1 MSTVED
7 IQKKF
12 IEAVETITKMQNSQM
27 THLQIVKG
35 KVVALDPIAC
45 YVKFSYNN
53 HEYFG
58 YSAISNFKIGEVIL
72 VLFDGSEDNNVV
84 LCSVTSTVS
93 GGKSISD
100 LTMQYYLSNSNVK
113 TDIPES
119 DPGWVMTEP
128 TPTTDK
134 PYIWTRVIYVYS
146 DGEVKNGE
154 KALLN
159 GVEVLADQIQK
170 NKQLIIVLD
179 NENQSISTDNN
190 GENGDYSNAK
200 TSIKVYYGSED
211 VTSTSD
217 ISFVLTNV
225 IGSYNSTSHIY
236 TVINLTTDS
245 GNVAITATYTPA
257 NLPTLTTT
265 KIFSL
270 SKAKAG
276 VNGTSGTSGKVAN
289 ILATAQVFKS
299 MDGGVTFTP
308 DSITLTPSLQSVAF
322 SKWQYSV
329 DGGLTWI
336 DAVTGA
342 HGITISDNILTLSE
356 NSDLYTDTITSVV
369 IKLTTDD
376 STVYDT
382 ETIVRL
388 LDATSANIQIGGR
401 NLFLNSAVNQ
411 KNITF
416 WTLGDVT
423 VLQDL
428 TNTYQGLPSIQ
439 ITKGTTS
446 VGGIHNDNCV
456 PVLQGGKTYTWSFM
470 VKASVGFTPSG
481 NKLLAMQLVNG
492 TDLHCETNMK
502 YYPATVPA
510 NVWTKVWVTFNA
522 PILHDTYSW
531 DAYIWYLDNNAVYN
545 VLNFKLEEGNSP
557 TDWTPAPNDGQ
568 IKNLVLEYYLSTS
581 ATDLTGGSW
590 GAYFPVATAD
600 TYLWKRTTIT
610 YIDGSTVTSI
620 PVLDN
625 ASNKFFNLV
634 QTNTTNIQQ
643 LDGRITSQVTAIT
656 TVTNN
661 LTDKQANLD
670 GTVSQ
675 LQQSTSDALTA
686 LKTEQDATANNLA
699 NYQNTL
705 PTTYYT
711 QTAAAQ
717 DAKSFDAKIQ
727 QAVEDAQ
734 TKTINTLA
742 EATLTAKGFSVST
755 SNADT
760 HTLIDGTGMSVKDT
774 DENDIIKVAVTG
786 VDIKKLVV
794 TDDVSMGAHNAQE
807 FDDYEFNETTM
818 ADETTKTQG
827 SADFWVGDVQ

>member
-12 IEAVETITKMQNSQM
+12 IEAVETITKMQNGQM

-225 IGSYNSTSHIY
+225 IGSYNSTSYIY

-270 SKAKAG
+270 SKARAG
-276 VNGTSGTSGKVAN
+276 TNGTSGTSGKVAN

-299 MDGGVTFTP
+299 MDGGVTFIP
-308 DSITLTPSLQSVAF
+308 DLITLTPSLQSVAF

-388 LDATSANIQIGGR
+388 LDGAQGPQGPQGLTGLQGSKGDQGIQGPDGKPSYTHIAYATSSTGSGFSQTPTATTTYVGMYVDQTATD
-401 NLFLNSAVNQ
+401 STDPS
-411 KNITF
+411 KYK
-416 WTLGDVT
+416 WTLIKGADGSQGTPGKTGADGKTPYLHTAYSWSADGTDRFMTVYPRENLLTGTGYHTATGTGSWSQGWLSNETADDLLTLFKGLEGQTVT
-423 VLQDL
+423 VSVDYEYSGFIAGSDK
-428 TNTYQGLPSIQ
+428 NRMGWEISIAADST
-439 ITKGTTS
+439 IKK
-446 VGGIHNDNCV
+446 N
-456 PVLQGGKTYTWSFM
+456 
-470 VKASVGFTPSG
+470 
-481 NKLLAMQLVNG
+481 
-492 TDLHCETNMK
+492 
-502 YYPATVPA
+502 
-510 NVWTKVWVTFNA
+510 
-522 PILHDTYSW
+522 PIL
-531 DAYIWYLDNNAVYN
+531 
-545 VLNFKLEEGNSP
+545 
-557 TDWTPAPNDGQ
+557 
-568 IKNLVLEYYLSTS
+568 
-581 ATDLTGGSW
+581 
-590 GAYFPVATAD
+590 
-600 TYLWKRTTIT
+600 
-610 YIDGSTVTSI
+610 
-620 PVLDN
+620 
-625 ASNKFFNLV
+625 
-634 QTNTTNIQQ
+634 
-643 LDGRITSQVTAIT
+643 RIR
-656 TVTNN
+656 
-661 LTDKQANLD
+661 
-670 GTVSQ
+670 
-675 LQQSTSDALTA
+675 
-686 LKTEQDATANNLA
+686 QDF
-699 NYQNTL
+699 Q
-705 PTTYYT
+705 
-711 QTAAAQ
+711 
-717 DAKSFDAKIQ
+717 
-727 QAVEDAQ
+727 
-734 TKTINTLA
+734 
-742 EATLTAKGFSVST
+742 
-755 SNADT
+755 
-760 HTLIDGTGMSVKDT
+760 
-774 DENDIIKVAVTG
+774 
-786 VDIKKLVV
+786 
-794 TDDVSMGAHNAQE
+794 
-807 FDDYEFNETTM
+807 
-818 ADETTKTQG
+818 
-827 SADFWVGDVQ
+827 

>member
-119 DPGWVMTEP
+119 DPGWVTTEP

-190 GENGDYSNAK
+190 GKNGDYSNAK

-270 SKAKAG
+270 SKARAG
-276 VNGTSGTSGKVAN
+276 TDGTSGTSGKVAN

-308 DSITLTPSLQSVAF
+308 DLITLTPSLQSVAF

-356 NSDLYTDTITSVV
+356 NSDLYTDTITAVV

-388 LDATSANIQIGGR
+388 LDGAQGIQG
-401 NLFLNSAVNQ
+401 
-411 KNITF
+411 
-416 WTLGDVT
+416 
-423 VLQDL
+423 
-428 TNTYQGLPSIQ
+428 P
-439 ITKGTTS
+439 KGAD
-446 VGGIHNDNCV
+446 GI
-456 PVLQGGKTYTWSFM
+456 S
-470 VKASVGFTPSG
+470 
-481 NKLLAMQLVNG
+481 
-492 TDLHCETNMK
+492 
-502 YYPATVPA
+502 
-510 NVWTKVWVTFNA
+510 
-522 PILHDTYSW
+522 PI
-531 DAYIWYLDNNAVYN
+531 
-545 VLNFKLEEGNSP
+545 
-557 TDWTPAPNDGQ
+557 
-568 IKNLVLEYYLSTS
+568 NLVIES
-581 ATDLTGGSW
+581 
-590 GAYFPVATAD
+590 
-600 TYLWKRTTIT
+600 
-610 YIDGSTVTSI
+610 
-620 PVLDN
+620 
-625 ASNKFFNLV
+625 SNGYQFKNNII
-634 QTNTTNIQQ
+634 NTTFTAKLYQDNKEIDK
-643 LDGRITSQVTAIT
+643 DGTQYAYVWSKV
-656 TVTNN
+656 NS
-661 LTDKQANLD
+661 D
-670 GTVSQ
+670 GTVD
-675 LQQSTSDALTA
+675 TTW
-686 LKTEQDATANNLA
+686 NLA
-699 NYQNTL
+699 H
-705 PTTYYT
+705 
-711 QTAAAQ
+711 QTSQ
-717 DAKSFDAKIQ
+717 KS
-727 QAVEDAQ
+727 V
-734 TKTINTLA
+734 TITNRDIWKRATFNCTA
-742 EATLTAKGFSVST
+742 EPL
-755 SNADT
+755 N
-760 HTLIDGTGMSVKDT
+760 
-774 DENDIIKVAVTG
+774 
-786 VDIKKLVV
+786 
-794 TDDVSMGAHNAQE
+794 
-807 FDDYEFNETTM
+807 
-818 ADETTKTQG
+818 
-827 SADFWVGDVQ
+827 

>member
-84 LCSVTSTVS
+84 LCSITSTVS

-225 IGSYNSTSHIY
+225 IGSYNSTSYIY

-270 SKAKAG
+270 SKARAG
-276 VNGTSGTSGKVAN
+276 TDGTSGTSGKVAN

-299 MDGGVTFTP
+299 MDGGATFTP
-308 DSITLTPSLQSVAF
+308 DLITLTPSLQSVAF

-336 DAVTGA
+336 DAVTGV

-423 VLQDL
+423 AIPDL
-428 TNTYQGLPSIQ
+428 KNTYQGLPSIQ

-446 VGGIHNDNCV
+446 VGGIHNDSCV

-470 VKASVGFTPSG
+470 VKTPVSFTPSG

-492 TDLHCETNMK
+492 TDLHCEVNMK
-502 YYPATVPA
+502 YYPATVSA
-510 NVWTKVWVTFNA
+510 NVWTKVWVTFDA

-557 TDWTPAPNDGQ
+557 TDWTPAPNDVQ
-568 IKNLVLEYYLSTS
+568 IKDLITEYYLSTS
-581 ATDLTGGSW
+581 ATDLVDGSW
-590 GAYFPVATAD
+590 ETYFPTTTPD
-600 TYLWKRTTIT
+600 TYLWKRTTISYT
-610 YIDGSTVTSI
+610 DDSTIIST

-625 ASNKFFNLV
+625 ASNQFFNV
-634 QTNTTNIQQ
+634 IQTNTTNIQQ

-656 TVTNN
+656 TVTTA
-661 LTDKQANLD
+661 LTDKQTNLD
-670 GTVSQ
+670 GTISQ
-675 LQQSTSDALTA
+675 LQQDTTDSLTN
-686 LKTEQDATANNLA
+686 LKTEQDTTAQALDD
-699 NYQNTL
+699 YKNTV
-705 PTTYYT
+705 TSTYALKSEIA
-711 QTAAAQ
+711 QTASSITAQ
-717 DAKSFDAKIQ
+717 IE
-727 QAVEDAQ
+727 QAV
-734 TKTINTLA
+734 KTAETNTITTLA
-742 EATLTAKGFSVST
+742 TTVVDARGFTVST
-755 SNADT
+755 AGDDT
-760 HTLIDGTGMSVKDT
+760 HTTIDGAGVMVKDAQN
-774 DENDIIKVAVTG
+774 NDVANFKASGSEIQKLKV
-786 VDIKKLVV
+786 IN
-794 TDDVSMGAHNAQE
+794 DVSVGAHNTQAGG
-807 FDDYEFNETTM
+807 DYELNEDTM
-818 ADETTKTQG
+818 KNGDYILG
-827 SADFWVGDVQ
+827 SADFWIGDVE